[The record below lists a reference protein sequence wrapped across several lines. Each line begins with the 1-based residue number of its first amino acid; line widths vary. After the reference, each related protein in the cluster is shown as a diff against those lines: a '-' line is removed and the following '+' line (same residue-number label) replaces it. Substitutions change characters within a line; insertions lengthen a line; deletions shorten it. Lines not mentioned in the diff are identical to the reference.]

1 MSGFV
6 YNQFICR
13 LLGFHRAPPVA
24 GRLVNLITDIR
35 NKADDNLRDT
45 FYISPA
51 GNICLTG
58 SCKYYCDT
66 SHGLCG
72 APENLPASFSGFLPE
87 DDGPGLRMTWRHPW
101 RRSYSRTKLA
111 PWEMDKGYCDLI
123 KTIEPYDGGR
133 RMLDIMDM
141 AVFDYLSNNL
151 DRHHY
156 ETFYEFGNESSP
168 IHLDQG
174 R

>member
-1 MSGFV
+1 M
-6 YNQFICR
+6 
-13 LLGFHRAPPVA
+13 A
-24 GRLVNLITDIR
+24 GRHVNLITDIR
-35 NKADDNLRDT
+35 NKADDNLRET

-72 APENLPASFSGFLPE
+72 APELLPASFSAFLPE
-87 DDGPGLRMTWRHPW
+87 DEGPGLRMTWRHPW
-101 RRSYSRTKLA
+101 RRSYSRSKLA
-111 PWEMDKGYCDLI
+111 PWEMDSAYCALI

-133 RMLDIMDM
+133 RMLDIVDM
-141 AVFDYLSNNL
+141 AILDYIANNL

-168 IHLDQG
+168 IHLDHG
-174 R
+174 RRYSTNIVKWTIISFDFE